1 MAVTMAKV
9 LWVAKAANRNYIKS
23 GASQLIV
30 IRLMASASH
39 SYTTVTPYHMQ
50 GTDMAKKDEEEKQD
64 LNWPCKA
71 FCPKENKKIFARDM
85 FYSCEQ
91 VGIEICRIPP
101 MIMAA
106 NMAKILW
113 FKAANRN
120 HVNSSISQLTTR
132 FLASVPHNYTRSFL
146 GPVSTELKL
155 PRYERMMVANF
166 KSQAATAK
174 PKNIDNPCLDL
185 FYNVVKPSFSTEKKA
200 EAEAT
205 CRELKRLLPLAW
217 SHNPLTAV
225 KLIWNLLQHKILMD
239 VDGEAYHVGKA
250 YREAF
255 YAAACWLHQHH
266 PKTLASNITPTFTL
280 SFGCFSDT
288 VRILYLLLEGQDL
301 ELSHLKSDIENL
313 KQSDTNDGGC
323 RTSISEAAL
332 SCNSDCELYAQ
343 AYSTTKTTKMRESIA
358 KKFFPRAECQGDAAE
373 ADYVDMVLQRL
384 TDEVLMPL
392 DNAFYDPRNDPPV
405 EEEEDRSRVVH
416 KYLEEVKSGKT
427 KIVADAL
434 LPHEIIRNIHHWN
447 VGEVAELQWIAMVE
461 DFKKQGKMNNC
472 LPVCDIINN

>member
-1 MAVTMAKV
+1 
-9 LWVAKAANRNYIKS
+9 
-23 GASQLIV
+23 
-30 IRLMASASH
+30 
-39 SYTTVTPYHMQ
+39 
-50 GTDMAKKDEEEKQD
+50 
-64 LNWPCKA
+64 
-71 FCPKENKKIFARDM
+71 
-85 FYSCEQ
+85 
-91 VGIEICRIPP
+91 
-101 MIMAA
+101 MAA

-132 FLASVPHNYTRSFL
+132 FLASAPHNYTRRFL

-166 KSQAATAK
+166 NSQAATAK

-472 LPVCDIINN
+472 LPVCDIINLTLKDEVPIALGLLVSELSEVFCNY

>member
-1 MAVTMAKV
+1 
-9 LWVAKAANRNYIKS
+9 
-23 GASQLIV
+23 
-30 IRLMASASH
+30 
-39 SYTTVTPYHMQ
+39 
-50 GTDMAKKDEEEKQD
+50 
-64 LNWPCKA
+64 
-71 FCPKENKKIFARDM
+71 
-85 FYSCEQ
+85 
-91 VGIEICRIPP
+91 
-101 MIMAA
+101 MAA

-132 FLASVPHNYTRSFL
+132 FLASAPHNYTRRFL

-166 KSQAATAK
+166 NSQAATAK

-185 FYNVVKPSFSTEKKA
+185 FYNIVKPSFSTEKKA

-288 VRILYLLLEGQDL
+288 VRILYLLLEGQDP

-323 RTSISEAAL
+323 R
-332 SCNSDCELYAQ
+332 
-343 AYSTTKTTKMRESIA
+343 
-358 KKFFPRAECQGDAAE
+358 
-373 ADYVDMVLQRL
+373 
-384 TDEVLMPL
+384 
-392 DNAFYDPRNDPPV
+392 
-405 EEEEDRSRVVH
+405 
-416 KYLEEVKSGKT
+416 
-427 KIVADAL
+427 
-434 LPHEIIRNIHHWN
+434 
-447 VGEVAELQWIAMVE
+447 
-461 DFKKQGKMNNC
+461 
-472 LPVCDIINN
+472 